1 MSNHR
6 WSKFWWVDYEN
17 DDRLAACSFAAQGL
31 WMRMLCLMHRG
42 EEMGCLVVAARPMT
56 TVDLAKRTGG
66 EKRMV
71 ERLVTELEDKGVLSR
86 DARGVLFSRRMVRDE
101 KISEKNIANGKLGG
115 NPNLIPDGG
124 ISMQDGCRTVAG
136 SRENS
141 SEIPPTSKKKPQ
153 KSACLDEKSVKPLEA
168 EAETET
174 ETEARKKEIKEE
186 PPTPK
191 PVKAAMV
198 LVATLPPWIPL
209 QAWSDFVE
217 NRRQIKKP
225 LTPIAQK
232 GIIRELEKFHREGLD
247 IAASLEQSTR
257 CSYTGVFPP
266 KTERRQQQTRAPQKT
281 AYQADLEAK
290 LRDMGLMDMPAEPE
304 DLMTINGSFEE
315 AFR

>member
-71 ERLVTELEDKGVLSR
+71 ERLVTELEDNGVLSR

-153 KSACLDEKSVKPLEA
+153 KSACLDEKTVKPLEA

-174 ETEARKKEIKEE
+174 ETEARKKEIKQE

-191 PVKAAMV
+191 PVKAVA
-198 LVATLPPWIPL
+198 LVATLPVWMPL
-209 QAWSDFVE
+209 RSWSEFVE
-217 NRRQIKKP
+217 GRRQSRKP
-225 LTPIAQK
+225 LTPIAAK
-232 GIIRELEKFHREGLD
+232 LLIRKLEGFHARGLD
-247 IAASLEQSTR
+247 IAAALDAST
-257 CSYTGVFPP
+257 TAGWQGVFEP
-266 KTERRQQQTRAPQKT
+266 RQDQRQTKLHQPQKT
-281 AYQADLEAK
+281 AYQTDLEAK
-290 LRDMGLMDMPAEPE
+290 LRDMGLMDMPTEPE
-304 DLMTINGSFEE
+304 CLMTINGSFEE